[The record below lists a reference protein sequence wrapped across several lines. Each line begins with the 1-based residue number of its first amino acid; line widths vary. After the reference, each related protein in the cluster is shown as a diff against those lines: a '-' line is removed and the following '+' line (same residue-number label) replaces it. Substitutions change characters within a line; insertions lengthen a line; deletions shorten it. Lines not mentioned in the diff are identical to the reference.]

1 MTINPDLPFVL
12 ISNCIPVKGA
22 KRSAICDLTRS
33 EIRLIPNDLYD
44 ILDFHEGKRVS
55 EIKESYQNK
64 HDAIIDEYFDFL
76 VKEEFIL
83 FTQTPELFPKM
94 DLQWH
99 EPSDITNAILD
110 ISEHSIFD
118 PIEVLKDLNE
128 IGCKHVEIRFFRN
141 TNVDELQT
149 MVRMLNDIQAS
160 IISIDFVV
168 PQSRDFCKEN
178 IIQLL
183 LQYPR
188 IASFKIYNALANE
201 FIPPVDKQR
210 GYIIYSDTILKD
222 QRCCGVIDPSLFS
235 VNIKT
240 FTESLQYNSCLHRK
254 VSIDHL
260 GNIKNCPSMP
270 EAFGN
275 VSDTHIKESIIQKG
289 FKKYWNLGK
298 DQIKS
303 CKDCEFRYVCTDCR
317 AYLENPEDLYSKP
330 LKCGYDPYT
339 NTWEPW
345 DNNPLK
351 DKAKAYY
358 NML

>member
-44 ILDFHEGKRVS
+44 ILDLHEGKRVG

-76 VKEEFIL
+76 VREEFIL
-83 FTQTPELFPKM
+83 FTETPELFPKM
-94 DLQWH
+94 DLQYH

-110 ISEHSIFD
+110 ISEYSSFD
-118 PIEVLKDLNE
+118 PIKVLKDLNE
-128 IGCKHVEIRFFRN
+128 IGCKHVEIRFFRS
-141 TNVDELQT
+141 TNVDELQPI
-149 MVRMLNDIQAS
+149 VSMLNDIQAS
-160 IISIDFVV
+160 IISIDFIV
-168 PQSRDFCKEN
+168 PQSPGFCKEN
-178 IIQLL
+178 VIELL

-188 IASFKIYNALANE
+188 IASFKIYNASTNE

-240 FTESLQYNSCLHRK
+240 FTESLKYNSCLHRK

-260 GNIKNCPSMP
+260 GNIKNCPSMSK
-270 EAFGN
+270 AFGN
-275 VSDTHIKESIIQKG
+275 IKVDNTEEIISSTEFQQVWLVNKDSITT
-289 FKKYWNLGK
+289 
-298 DQIKS
+298 

-345 DNNPLK
+345 ANNPLK